1 MSIILL
7 ILFLLCCINVKIAE
21 NGKFFED
28 YIEISRTTSVKGI
41 FVILVFLRH
50 YQQYIELNGNY
61 DAFAKWFDGNLDQLL
76 VTLFLFYSGYGVM
89 EGIKKR
95 GVAYKNS
102 FPQKSIKL
110 LLHFDIAVLLYL
122 LLGLIEGNVYPIKN
136 VLLSFV
142 CWESIGN
149 SNWYVLA
156 VIFLYLFSFVAFSI
170 CKEKPMLSASIL
182 TVLCIG
188 YAYVLAIWKG
198 GYWYN
203 TILCYPLGV
212 FYSIGREKIEKFVM
226 KNDIFYYLTMLIMAV
241 CYYMCF
247 TRRGIELYFYFGWTI
262 FFTILVILV
271 TMKIRF
277 DNGFLQ
283 FLGSHVFSLYILQ
296 RLPMSFLK
304 HYGHMGEHPYFYF
317 ILSMMGTIVLAL
329 LYDKAIGY
337 MDTKIWRKRK

>member
-1 MSIILL
+1 
-7 ILFLLCCINVKIAE
+7 
-21 NGKFFED
+21 
-28 YIEISRTTSVKGI
+28 
-41 FVILVFLRH
+41 
-50 YQQYIELNGNY
+50 
-61 DAFAKWFDGNLDQLL
+61 
-76 VTLFLFYSGYGVM
+76 
-89 EGIKKR
+89 
-95 GVAYKNS
+95 
-102 FPQKSIKL
+102 
-110 LLHFDIAVLLYL
+110 
-122 LLGLIEGNVYPIKN
+122 
-136 VLLSFV
+136 
-142 CWESIGN
+142 
-149 SNWYVLA
+149 
-156 VIFLYLFSFVAFSI
+156 
-170 CKEKPMLSASIL
+170 MLSAIIL

-188 YAYVLAIWKG
+188 YAYVLGIWKG

-226 KNDIFYYLTMLIMAV
+226 KNDIFYYLTMLIAAV

-304 HYGHMGEHPYFYF
+304 HYGHMEEHPYFYF

-337 MDTKIWRKRK
+337 MDGKIWRKRK